1 MIPQLT
7 TTTEY
12 NKMEITRGTISY
24 ETRQEFYEGLQ
35 SLIQHTTLIFEA
47 NAETLTITLNG
58 GH

>member
-1 MIPQLT
+1 
-7 TTTEY
+7 
-12 NKMEITRGTISY
+12 MEITRGTITYGSL
-24 ETRQEFYEGLQ
+24 QEFYQGLQ